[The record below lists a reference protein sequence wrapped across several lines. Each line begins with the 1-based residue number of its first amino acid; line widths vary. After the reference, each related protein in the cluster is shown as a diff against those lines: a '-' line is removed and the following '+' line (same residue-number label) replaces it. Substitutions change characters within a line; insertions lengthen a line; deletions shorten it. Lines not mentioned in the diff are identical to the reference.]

1 MKLTDPRVPRHA
13 TEIRLG
19 WALLVLTAAVTGLL
33 GWELT
38 GTAARFLRNEDW
50 AAATGHLV
58 FMGIVAAL
66 LYGSVVYQLTRI
78 GGFQRRA
85 TFAPATEH
93 ELSLTYHEAAGKLVV
108 LVPSYMEEV
117 KVVRRALM
125 SAALQDYPRRRVV
138 LLIDNPPTPQ
148 DAAELSAL
156 HAMRALP
163 ESLRQLFDEAAQPFV
178 AALGQ
183 FEARAEQSNL
193 DLVSETYRLA
203 GLHRLAARW
212 CLVQEAGF
220 ASGESGD
227 ILFRELV
234 LRRAAE
240 AHRAAA
246 ASLAR
251 AARRGG
257 LNRTRLQLECQ
268 RLARR
273 FRVRLDSFERK
284 RYANLSHEP
293 NKAMNLNSYLGLM
306 GSFYGEQHRADGVH
320 LQRAEVGVGFE
331 DAEFV
336 FTLDADS
343 MTSPDYALRLIHEL
357 RQSGNARVG
366 VAQTPYSS
374 LPARFGTIEYVA
386 GATTDIQY
394 LVHQGFTRYRATYW
408 VGANALLRKA
418 ALEDIVVTQME
429 RGFPVKVYIQDRTV
443 IEDTE
448 SSIDL
453 IDRGWQLYNYPERL
467 AFSATPPDFGALLI
481 QRRRWANGGLIILPK
496 LLRYLVRGPG
506 RTLRAIEGF
515 FRIHYLTSIAAVNF
529 GLLVMMGIPLQTTA
543 LSLLWLPLSAAPY
556 FFLYARDLVQNGYR
570 ASDTARVYAL
580 NLLLIPVN
588 LAGVFKSIQQG
599 LTGRKIPFGRT
610 PKVQGRTVAP
620 LRFVVAEY
628 ALFAW
633 WLAGVA
639 RDVLEHRWAHALF
652 GLCNSALLGYAI
664 LRYVG
669 LRESMQDVR
678 AAIAAVRI
686 AGPEAINSI
695 APVECATQVIAPADT
710 MPGTRIRKEVT

>member
-1 MKLTDPRVPRHA
+1 MKLTYPGVQLSTSCVR

-19 WALLVLTAAVTGLL
+19 WALLVVTAAVTGLL

-38 GTAARFLRNEDW
+38 DTAARFVRNEDW

-78 GGFQRRA
+78 GSFQRRA
-85 TFAPATEH
+85 TFAPATDH
-93 ELSLTYHEAAGKLVV
+93 ELSRTYHEAAGKLVV
-108 LVPSYMEEV
+108 LVPSYKEEV
-117 KVVRRALM
+117 KVVRRTLM

-138 LLIDNPPTPQ
+138 LLIDDPPAPQ
-148 DAAELSAL
+148 DSAEAATL

-163 ESLRQLFDEAAQPFV
+163 ESLRQLFDAAAQPFV

-183 FEARAEQSNL
+183 FKARAESNL
-193 DLVSETYRLA
+193 DLVSEAHRLA
-203 GLHRLAARW
+203 RLHRLAARW
-212 CLVQEAGF
+212 CLLQEAGF

-227 ILFRELV
+227 VVFRELV
-234 LRRAAE
+234 LRKAAQ
-240 AHRAAA
+240 AHLAAA
-246 ASLAR
+246 ASIKW
-251 AARRGG
+251 AAGRGG
-257 LNRTRLQLECQ
+257 LNRTRLQLEYH

-273 FRVRLDSFERK
+273 FRVRLGSFERK

-306 GSFYGEQHRADGVH
+306 GACYTEVHRADGVH
-320 LQRAEVGVGFE
+320 LQRAEVGVRFE

-336 FTLDADS
+336 ITLDADS
-343 MTSPDYALRLIHEL
+343 MTSPDYALLLIHEL
-357 RQSGNARVG
+357 RQSGNARVA

-374 LPARFGTIEYVA
+374 LPARCGTIEYVA

-394 LVHQGFTRYRATYW
+394 LIHQGFTRYRATYW

-429 RGFPVKVYIQDRTV
+429 RGFPVKIYIQDRTV

-506 RTLRAIEGF
+506 RALRAIEGF
-515 FRIHYLTSIAAVNF
+515 FRIHYLMSLATVNF
-529 GLLVMMGIPLQTTA
+529 GLLVMMGIPFQTTA

-610 PKVQGRTVAP
+610 PKVQGRTGAP
-620 LRFVVAEY
+620 LRFIVAEY
-628 ALFAW
+628 VLFAW
-633 WLAGVA
+633 WFAGVV
-639 RDVLEHRWAHALF
+639 RDVLEQRWVHALF
-652 GLCNSALLGYAI
+652 GLCNSVLLGYAI
-664 LRYVG
+664 FRYVG
-669 LRESMQDVR
+669 LWESMQDVR
-678 AAIAAVRI
+678 AAIAAMRI
-686 AGPEAINSI
+686 AAPEAINP
-695 APVECATQVIAPADT
+695 ALADT
-710 MPGTRIRKEVT
+710 MPGTRVNTELT

>member
-1 MKLTDPRVPRHA
+1 VKLTDHRVPRHA

-19 WALLVLTAAVTGLL
+19 WALLVVTAAVTGLL
-33 GWELT
+33 YWELT
-38 GTAARFLRNEDW
+38 ESAARFLRNEDW

-78 GGFQRRA
+78 GSFQRRA
-85 TFAPATEH
+85 TFAPAADH
-93 ELSLTYHEAAGKLVV
+93 QLSRTYHEAAGKLVV
-108 LVPSYMEEV
+108 LVPSYNEEV

-148 DAAELSAL
+148 DAAELAAL

-163 ESLRQLFDEAAQPFV
+163 ESLRQLFDQAAQPFV

-183 FEARAEQSNL
+183 FEARAAESNL
-193 DLVSETYRLA
+193 DLVSEAYRLA

-212 CLVQEAGF
+212 CLLQEAGF
-220 ASGESGD
+220 ASGESAD
-227 ILFRELV
+227 LLFRELV
-234 LRRAAE
+234 LRKAAE

-246 ASLAR
+246 ASLAW

-257 LNRTRLQLECQ
+257 LTHTRLQLEYH
-268 RLARR
+268 RLAHR

-306 GSFYGEQHRADGVH
+306 GGFYREVHRADGAH
-320 LQRAEVGVGFE
+320 LQRAEVGVRFE

-336 FTLDADS
+336 VTLDADS

-357 RQSGNARVG
+357 RQSGNARVA

-394 LVHQGFTRYRATYW
+394 LIHQGFTRYRATYW

-453 IDRGWQLYNYPERL
+453 IDKGWRLYNYPERL

-515 FRIHYLTSIAAVNF
+515 FRIHYLTSLAAVNF
-529 GLLVMMGIPLQTTA
+529 GLLVMMGIPFQTTA
-543 LSLLWLPLSAAPY
+543 LSLLWFPLSVCSRSRTKRLPSVRHRESLRAQSAADTCQPGRCLQVNPAG
-556 FFLYARDLVQNGYR
+556 FDGPQDSFRAHTEGTGPHRRTAAVHCRGICLVRLVVRRSRAGRPGAALGACPVRTVQLGAARVRDFPLRRPSGKYARPESRDCRRANRRTRSDQFNRSHRARDGSHR
-570 ASDTARVYAL
+570 AS
-580 NLLLIPVN
+580 
-588 LAGVFKSIQQG
+588 
-599 LTGRKIPFGRT
+599 
-610 PKVQGRTVAP
+610 
-620 LRFVVAEY
+620 
-628 ALFAW
+628 
-633 WLAGVA
+633 
-639 RDVLEHRWAHALF
+639 
-652 GLCNSALLGYAI
+652 
-664 LRYVG
+664 
-669 LRESMQDVR
+669 
-678 AAIAAVRI
+678 
-686 AGPEAINSI
+686 
-695 APVECATQVIAPADT
+695 
-710 MPGTRIRKEVT
+710 

>member
-1 MKLTDPRVPRHA
+1 MTGSNRHLKDRGLIAAFTILRIGCNGCSERYHVKLTDPRVPRHA

-357 RQSGNARVG
+357 RQSGNTCVG

-481 QRRRWANGGLIILPK
+481 QRRRWANAQGDRGILPDP
-496 LLRYLVRGPG
+496 LPDVDCRGELRTPRHDGDPASDHCPEPAVASALGCALFLSVRSRSRTKRLPSVRHRESLCAQSAVDTCQPG
-506 RTLRAIEGF
+506 RCLQVNPAGSDRPQDSFRAHTEG
-515 FRIHYLTSIAAVNF
+515 
-529 GLLVMMGIPLQTTA
+529 
-543 LSLLWLPLSAAPY
+543 
-556 FFLYARDLVQNGYR
+556 
-570 ASDTARVYAL
+570 
-580 NLLLIPVN
+580 
-588 LAGVFKSIQQG
+588 
-599 LTGRKIPFGRT
+599 TGPHRRT
-610 PKVQGRTVAP
+610 
-620 LRFVVAEY
+620 
-628 ALFAW
+628 
-633 WLAGVA
+633 
-639 RDVLEHRWAHALF
+639 
-652 GLCNSALLGYAI
+652 
-664 LRYVG
+664 
-669 LRESMQDVR
+669 
-678 AAIAAVRI
+678 AAVRRRGI
-686 AGPEAINSI
+686 CLVRVVARRSRAGRPG
-695 APVECATQVIAPADT
+695 APLGACPVRTVQLGAARVRDFALRRLAGKHARRESRDCRRANRRSRSNQFDRSRRVRDAGHRA
-710 MPGTRIRKEVT
+710 G

>member
-1 MKLTDPRVPRHA
+1 MKLTYPGVQRHA
-13 TEIRLG
+13 EGTFRVRTEIRLG
-19 WALLVLTAAVTGLL
+19 WALLVVTAAVTGLL

-38 GTAARFLRNEDW
+38 DTAARFVRNEDW

-78 GGFQRRA
+78 GSFQRRA
-85 TFAPATEH
+85 TFAPATDH
-93 ELSLTYHEAAGKLVV
+93 ELSRTYHEAAGKLVV
-108 LVPSYMEEV
+108 LVPSYKEEV
-117 KVVRRALM
+117 KVVRRTLM

-138 LLIDNPPTPQ
+138 LLIDDPPAPQ
-148 DAAELSAL
+148 DSAEAATL

-163 ESLRQLFDEAAQPFV
+163 ESLRQLFDAAAQPFV

-183 FEARAEQSNL
+183 FKARAESNL
-193 DLVSETYRLA
+193 DLVSEAHRLA
-203 GLHRLAARW
+203 RLHRLAARW
-212 CLVQEAGF
+212 CLLQEAGF

-227 ILFRELV
+227 VVFRELV
-234 LRRAAE
+234 LRKAAQ
-240 AHRAAA
+240 AHLAAA
-246 ASLAR
+246 ASIKW
-251 AARRGG
+251 AAGRGG
-257 LNRTRLQLECQ
+257 LNRTRLQLEYH

-273 FRVRLDSFERK
+273 FRVRLGSFERK

-306 GSFYGEQHRADGVH
+306 GACYTEVHRADGVH
-320 LQRAEVGVGFE
+320 LQRAEVGVRFE

-336 FTLDADS
+336 ITLDADS
-343 MTSPDYALRLIHEL
+343 MTSPDYALLLIHEL
-357 RQSGNARVG
+357 RQSGNARVA

-374 LPARFGTIEYVA
+374 LPARCGTIEYVA

-394 LVHQGFTRYRATYW
+394 LIHQGFTRYRATYW

-429 RGFPVKVYIQDRTV
+429 RGFPVKIYIQDRTV

-506 RTLRAIEGF
+506 RTLRAIEAF
-515 FRIHYLTSIAAVNF
+515 FRIHYLTSLATVNF
-529 GLLVMMGIPLQTTA
+529 GLLVMMGIPFQTTA

-610 PKVQGRTVAP
+610 PKVQGRTGAP
-620 LRFVVAEY
+620 LRFIVAEY
-628 ALFAW
+628 VLFAW
-633 WLAGVA
+633 WFAGVV
-639 RDVLEHRWAHALF
+639 RDVLEQRWVHALF
-652 GLCNSALLGYAI
+652 GLCNSVLLGYAI
-664 LRYVG
+664 FRYVG
-669 LRESMQDVR
+669 LWESMQDVR

-686 AGPEAINSI
+686 AGPEAINP
-695 APVECATQVIAPADT
+695 ALADT
-710 MPGTRIRKEVT
+710 MPGTRVNTELT

>member
-1 MKLTDPRVPRHA
+1 M
-13 TEIRLG
+13 
-19 WALLVLTAAVTGLL
+19 LVHP
-33 GWELT
+33 
-38 GTAARFLRNEDW
+38 RFLHE
-50 AAATGHLV
+50 
-58 FMGIVAAL
+58 
-66 LYGSVVYQLTRI
+66 
-78 GGFQRRA
+78 
-85 TFAPATEH
+85 PAD
-93 ELSLTYHEAAGKLVV
+93 A
-108 LVPSYMEEV
+108 
-117 KVVRRALM
+117 
-125 SAALQDYPRRRVV
+125 DRRRVV
-138 LLIDNPPTPQ
+138 RPV
-148 DAAELSAL
+148 
-156 HAMRALP
+156 RA
-163 ESLRQLFDEAAQPFV
+163 RQ
-178 AALGQ
+178 
-183 FEARAEQSNL
+183 
-193 DLVSETYRLA
+193 T
-203 GLHRLAARW
+203 
-212 CLVQEAGF
+212 
-220 ASGESGD
+220 
-227 ILFRELV
+227 
-234 LRRAAE
+234 RRAAG
-240 AHRAAA
+240 
-246 ASLAR
+246 
-251 AARRGG
+251 RGG
-257 LNRTRLQLECQ
+257 LNRTRLQLEYH

-273 FRVRLDSFERK
+273 FRVRLGSFERK

-306 GSFYGEQHRADGVH
+306 GGCYREVHRPDGVH
-320 LQRAEVGVGFE
+320 LQRAEVGVRFE

-336 FTLDADS
+336 MTLDADS

-357 RQSGNARVG
+357 RQSGNARVA

-394 LVHQGFTRYRATYW
+394 LIHQGFTRYRATYW

-515 FRIHYLTSIAAVNF
+515 FRIHYLTSLATVNF
-529 GLLVMMGIPLQTTA
+529 GLLVMMGIPFQTTA

-610 PKVQGRTVAP
+610 PKVQGRTGAP
-620 LRFVVAEY
+620 LRFIVAEY
-628 ALFAW
+628 VLFAW
-633 WLAGVA
+633 WFAGVV
-639 RDVLEHRWAHALF
+639 RDVLEHRWVHALF
-652 GLCNSALLGYAI
+652 GLCNSVLLGYAI
-664 LRYVG
+664 FRYVG
-669 LRESMQDVR
+669 LWESMQDVR

-686 AGPEAINSI
+686 AGPEAINP
-695 APVECATQVIAPADT
+695 ALADT
-710 MPGTRIRKEVT
+710 MPGTRVNTELT